1 MKTINLEL
9 KDFNY
14 QIKVGENILNK
25 DSLKLLEGKEIL
37 VVFDNKLPKEF
48 LGKLKESMPS
58 NLLALEFVS
67 INASEENKS
76 LETLNKIH
84 SILIEKKY
92 SRDSVLI
99 GFGGGIVCDIT
110 GFAASTYQR
119 GVDFVLIPTTLLAQV
134 DASVGGKT
142 AINHPLGKNMIG
154 SFHQPRLVVID
165 SLFLATLPLK
175 EISCGLAEVI
185 KHGLIQD
192 IDYFEWLEKNIE
204 DILDL
209 ESAAIEHTISRSI
222 EIKANIVS
230 RDEKERGDRALLNFG
245 HTFGHAIEL
254 IGGFKEYNH
263 GEAVCLGMIIALNLS
278 KLMGKVKDSDIERC
292 LSLLKKA
299 GITTKPIAKLDA
311 EIVYQSMLGDK
322 KKSGNDMNFIILNQ
336 LGSAIKVS
344 KIDKS
349 ILTRAINSSF

>member
-1 MKTINLEL
+1 MKTIVL
-9 KDFNY
+9 KLKNSSYD
-14 QIKVGENILNK
+14 IKVGEGIVNNTNLNL
-25 DSLKLLEGKEIL
+25 LKKKEVL
-37 VVFDNKLPKEF
+37 VVFDDKLPENF
-48 LGKLKESMPS
+48 INILKKSLPS
-58 NLLALEFVS
+58 ELLALNFIG
-67 INASEENKS
+67 INASEKNKS
-76 LETLNKIH
+76 PETLNLIH
-84 SILIEKKY
+84 TRLIKEKY
-92 SRDSVLI
+92 SRDSILV
-99 GFGGGIVCDIT
+99 GFGGGIVSDIT

-119 GVDFVLIPTTLLAQV
+119 GVDFILIPTTLLAQV

-165 SLFLATLPLK
+165 SLFLTTLPKK
-175 EISCGLAEVI
+175 EMSCGLAEVI

-204 DILDL
+204 DILNL

-222 EIKANIVS
+222 EIKANIVR

-254 IGGFKEYNH
+254 IGGFKDYNH
-263 GEAVCLGMIIALNLS
+263 GEAVSLGMIIALNLS

-292 LSLLKKA
+292 QNLLKQA
-299 GITTKPIAKLDA
+299 GIITKPIDKLDA
-311 EIVYQSMLGDK
+311 EIIYQSMLGDK
-322 KKSGNDMNFIILNQ
+322 KKSGNDMNFIILNK
-336 LGSAIKVS
+336 LGSATKVN

-349 ILTRAINSSF
+349 ILTKAIDSSF